1 MRTKRR
7 ASAAA
12 LAALLVL
19 CGAGCTLEVSSG
31 EDGPAVPATAITQ
44 APSTTV
50 AIEAATT
57 TTTAQ
62 TAVLLAPPACITEAT
77 GQLEGDACLAVIP
90 TFTDPTPEA

>member
-1 MRTKRR
+1 MRR
-7 ASAAA
+7 AVTL

-19 CGAGCTLEVSSG
+19 CSAGCTLEVSSG
-31 EDGPAVPATAITQ
+31 EDGPAVPATAISQ

-50 AIEAATT
+50 AVEAATT
-57 TTTAQ
+57 TTTALP
-62 TAVLLAPPACITEAT
+62 AVLLAPPACITEAT

>member
-1 MRTKRR
+1 MHRR
-7 ASAAA
+7 SVTL

-19 CGAGCTLEVSSG
+19 CGAGCTVEVSSG
-31 EDGPAVPATAITQ
+31 EDGPTAPATAITQ

-50 AIEAATT
+50 TIEAATS
-57 TTTAQ
+57 TTTALP
-62 TAVLLAPPACITEAT
+62 AVLPPPACITEAT